1 MKFRLG
7 NELNDVIVKEEEVD
21 NDPSAEPSEGAL
33 VGIAGYN
40 DTTKEESKEDKE
52 PINGKIP
59 EAIYVILPINS
70 LEFRSRLTSQ
80 N

>member
-7 NELNDVIVKEEEVD
+7 NDLNNVIVKEEEVD

-33 VGIAGYN
+33 VGIDGYN

-70 LEFRSRLTSQ
+70 LEFCHSWLT
-80 N
+80 